1 MRQISQNGNARI
13 VFTHFAL
20 AVSKHINRLR

>member
-1 MRQISQNGNARI
+1 MLQIAQNGSPRI

-20 AVSKHINRLR
+20 AVSKHINRL